1 MSHPQFEKMTL
12 QSLEALLMQ
21 TYNKLLDFELEEE
34 PNEGAIQKIILK
46 IGQIAE
52 TKMEKLAAGQNVQ
65 KEQKINFQKI
75 CLNNQVF
82 TNDQWR

>member
-34 PNEGAIQKIILK
+34 PNDGAIQKI
-46 IGQIAE
+46 
-52 TKMEKLAAGQNVQ
+52 
-65 KEQKINFQKI
+65 NFYQ
-75 CLNNQVF
+75 
-82 TNDQWR
+82 